1 MNQRRGFTPG
11 LKKYQSKLITKK
23 RKKMN
28 QISTRNKKKYKSS
41 EWNPKSQT
49 KININMKYAI

>member
-1 MNQRRGFTPG
+1 MKHINQMNQRRGFTPG

-41 EWNPKSQT
+41 E
-49 KININMKYAI
+49 